1 MKILKHGF
9 KNLLKD
15 PTIIFDQKKQTIK
28 LHFDMCH
35 GYGNIDL
42 AIDVM
47 HSKDKEDFKKFMYIF
62 IPFFMV
68 IASCPVLTSKG
79 TDIL

>member
-1 MKILKHGF
+1 MGVFLFSNAIARNQPKFMKIFKRGF

-15 PTIIFDQKKQTIK
+15 PSIIFNQKKQTIK

-35 GYGNIDL
+35 GHGIIDL

-47 HSKDKEDFKKFMYIF
+47 HSKDKEDLCTIQ
-62 IPFFMV
+62 
-68 IASCPVLTSKG
+68 
-79 TDIL
+79 